1 MSEDEKAIERLE
13 DTFYADLG
21 KGINKFQKITLYEGG
36 IQDVRKLLDL
46 YRHKKGRVEELKKE
60 LLEEKEKKKEL
71 EKEKELNQ
79 EAIYLANNTICN
91 YDIGYQDG
99 LNKKMTATEIVA
111 ERRKFMIL
119 EKKNNQLENAN
130 YELHKKIDEGNKKVV
145 EDYISKDKI
154 REKIDYYKKIDNA
167 VGVKILERILEEK

>member
-1 MSEDEKAIERLE
+1 MSEDEIIGTFEHWIEYEKANK
-13 DTFYADLG
+13 D
-21 KGINKFQKITLYEGG
+21 KINKADELIE
-36 IQDVRKLLDL
+36 IQQGLLDL
-46 YRHKKGRVEELKKE
+46 YKQ
-60 LLEEKEKKKEL
+60 EKEKNKEL
-71 EKEKELNQ
+71 EKEMELNK

-91 YDIGYQDG
+91 YDIGYQDA

-119 EKKNNQLENAN
+119 GQKINQLENAN

-154 REKIDYYKKIDNA
+154 REYRKQFIKDNKKEKTFMTQSSQINA
-167 VGVKILERILEEK
+167 SLIKFCEALLLEEE